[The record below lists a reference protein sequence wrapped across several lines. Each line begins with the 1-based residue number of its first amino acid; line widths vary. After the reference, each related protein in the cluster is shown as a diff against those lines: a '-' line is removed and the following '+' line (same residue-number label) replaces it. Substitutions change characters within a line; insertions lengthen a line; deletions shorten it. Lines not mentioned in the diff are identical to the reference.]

1 MHSMFVENMMIV
13 KSSVYSIVS
22 PQSMFILIS
31 VKFYRDLFSH
41 RSILFACFKVNTT
54 LSGHSY
60 CLSGCVRGSLNIDIV
75 QFTGL
80 T

>member
-31 VKFYRDLFSH
+31 GKFYRDLFRH

-54 LSGHSY
+54 LSAHR
-60 CLSGCVRGSLNIDIV
+60 CCFFGCVRGSLNIYTV
-75 QFTGL
+75 QFTSL